1 MPKLPGVKVQD
12 AVRALQKAGL
22 YIDRQSKHVVMT
34 NGVVTLTIPRGNP
47 INAYTMASIVL
58 KAGLTIEQ
66 FKALL

>member
-47 INAYTMASIVL
+47 INAYTMASIVP